1 MPHTFRKR
9 SSRGATK
16 AARFKRSSLGK
27 AEKTRNEPTYNVI
40 FVWGGKDITPHRMAS
55 FDRQHAFRYA
65 KERVQQGAKIVLV
78 KKGTFNT
85 GMKLIADFST
95 VGGA

>member
-1 MPHTFRKR
+1 MPHKSRPRHLRNAKR
-9 SSRGATK
+9 T
-16 AARFKRSSLGK
+16 RSHNPDT
-27 AEKTRNEPTYNVI
+27 TRNERSYNVV
-40 FVWGGKDITPHRMAS
+40 FVWGSDDMTTRRLAVYDRHKAMAC
-55 FDRQHAFRYA
+55 A
-65 KERVQQGAKIVLV
+65 KSLAARGAKIVLV